1 MTMFENRYYFT
12 LEDAELFIR
21 KTEQKKWRPVAWV
34 IGMLLLL
41 EAVLLAALD
50 QVYTPIFWLAL
61 AVGIFMICWYEFC
74 FPRRRAVRRIRY
86 AQKRIRRSQSQSV
99 DTANDSGRSL
109 STGKDA
115 LDLKI
120 ESVVTVDDDGVTLT
134 EGSYTKTWPYSD
146 IKAFL
151 DCGEYLVLMTKT
163 GPLVYTG
170 IPLRRNGFTKGDLS
184 SCYAF
189 LSGKQGTVRWLS

>member
-1 MTMFENRYYFT
+1 MTMFENRFYFT

-21 KTEQKKWRPVAWV
+21 KTEQAKGRPVVWV
-34 IGMLLLL
+34 IGLLLLL
-41 EAVLLAALD
+41 EAVLVGALGRVYTLSFWILLAA
-50 QVYTPIFWLAL
+50 
-61 AVGIFMICWYEFC
+61 GILLICWFEFS
-74 FPRRRAVRRIRY
+74 FPQWRASRRMRL
-86 AQKRIRRSQSQSV
+86 AQKHTRDSQ
-99 DTANDSGRSL
+99 A
-109 STGKDA
+109 
-115 LDLKI
+115 

-134 EGSYTKTWPYSD
+134 EGAYTLSVPHSQ
-146 IKAFL
+146 IVAFL

-189 LSGKQGTVRWLS
+189 LSSKQGTVRWLS